1 MPNEFLRNLNT
12 GLGLASQINQ
22 YSSNQMALNEQRRQ
36 VQEQEQYRG
45 ALSSL
50 REGRGL
56 PEGTPANIGMQAKS
70 DYTTFRIQ
78 EMEAKAYTKAYN
90 DKEQGEALAQE
101 ILSNPNIN
109 SYEDLLNSTKYNP
122 DSDKSFRA
130 WNIASEIVANT
141 LLKEEKFNSFFKKR
155 AHLKASEELQETKI
169 NLHEAQNLVRKER
182 NEEASKLALE
192 TINKSHSPYFLEET
206 EPGVYSLYFKD
217 FGDDGERQL
226 IREGMSLKEVSEEV
240 DTVTTE
246 MSYFMNLDRL
256 EQLREINS
264 KLSENETILYTN
276 TGESYTL
283 PHRKTYDGNSEVFI
297 EFPNGKILTDNQGQ
311 PVVFSSEAEARQAL
325 KQFLSEADENF
336 RGLDEDARTALS
348 FNEKKERES
357 GPMSIPD
364 SARIHSA
371 VLEALEDSDMILTDV
386 QARKLSSQVADLMSE
401 KGEGKELNEAIVQVF
416 KQFIEDDPHLKE
428 RTKGFDWSKWIG
440 PGQGLKAGDLL
451 SRLIKAVFKGRDR
464 DYVEVDFND
473 TSSGEG
479 EDPLNER
486 DLGIDHNLFK

>member
-22 YSSNQMALNEQRRQ
+22 YSSNQMALSEQRRQ

-45 ALSSL
+45 ALTSL
-50 REGRGL
+50 REGREL
-56 PEGTPANIGMQAKS
+56 PEGTPANIGMQAES
-70 DYTTFRIQ
+70 DFLQSQVQKLESTAFMKRHSDIKQ
-78 EMEAKAYTKAYN
+78 AKAYRDSILSQDFETMEEVYEATRL
-90 DKEQGEALAQE
+90 DTTGDFSISAQVIGTGLIAEALQA
-101 ILSNPNIN
+101 
-109 SYEDLLNSTKYNP
+109 
-122 DSDKSFRA
+122 
-130 WNIASEIVANT
+130 
-141 LLKEEKFNSFFKKR
+141 EEGTNHIF
-155 AHLKASEELQETKI
+155 
-169 NLHEAQNLVRKER
+169 KER
-182 NEEASKLALE
+182 NFTRATQELNIIGSNLFDAVRFAKEGRNRESSELALRTVNE
-192 TINKSHSPYFLEET
+192 SHAPFFLEEV
-206 EPGVYSLYFKD
+206 EQGVFNLYFKE

-226 IREGMSLKEVSEEV
+226 IREGMSLTDVAEEV
-240 DTVTTE
+240 EKVSPQVYHAIYE
-246 MSYFMNLDRL
+246 DRL
-256 EQLREINS
+256 ETLSKRNKELRENP
-264 KLSENETILYTN
+264 TVLYSN
-276 TGESYTL
+276 TGGNFLLL
-283 PHRKTYDGNSEVFI
+283 PQMNFEGELEVFI
-297 EFPNGKILTDNQGQ
+297 EFPDGSSLTDNHGQ
-311 PVVFSSEAEARQAL
+311 PKIFSSEAEARQTL
-325 KQFLSEADENF
+325 KQFLSETDENF

-371 VLEALEDSDMILTDV
+371 VLEALEDSDMSLTDV

-440 PGQGLKAGDLL
+440 PGQALKAGDFV
-451 SRLIKAVFKGRDR
+451 SGLIKDLFKGRDR